1 MINAN
6 SFRFFQKHSHF
17 FPGRNPLL
25 HEVIS
30 PDNGRLSLDA
40 PDRFLQ
46 TLKSLFVDVNK
57 MLPFF
62 WRQMGRGNLDAERRV
77 DICVELR
84 PFDLFKVISHL
95 KHGFSALNNKGVLS
109 KPIDKIYSEASIG
122 KGYFEQLGIK
132 KVIATPHSMADGYVN
147 SNEKIIKLRDELREA
162 AKANG
167 INIELD
173 AAAEYYADEAFMD
186 KIARKDLLTMGKRY
200 VLMEL
205 SYVSKPQNV
214 GEIVY
219 KLQVAGYDLI
229 LAHPER
235 YPYYHE
241 EDFSSYESLKDRKV
255 FFQINIPSLV
265 GRYGAGAEYTAK
277 RMIDEGMV
285 EFVGSDLHTLN
296 SFEVLRTCLKDKY
309 LEKILTSDKLLN
321 KTLL

>member
-1 MINAN
+1 M
-6 SFRFFQKHSHF
+6 FDK
-17 FPGRNPLL
+17 L
-25 HEVIS
+25 
-30 PDNGRLSLDA
+30 
-40 PDRFLQ
+40 
-46 TLKSLFVDVNK
+46 
-57 MLPFF
+57 
-62 WRQMGRGNLDAERRV
+62 RQ
-77 DICVELR
+77 
-84 PFDLFKVISHL
+84 LFKG
-95 KHGFSALNNKGVLS
+95 KEEEKPSALVDYSAMVVDFHNHVL
-109 KPIDKIYSEASIG
+109 PGIDDGAKSMDDSILML
-122 KGYFEQLGIK
+122 KNFEQLGVK

-147 SNEKIIKLRDELREA
+147 PNQKILKLRDELREA
-162 AKANG
+162 MKAND
-167 INIELD
+167 IHIQLD
-173 AAAEYYADEAFMD
+173 AAAEYYADELFME
-186 KIARKDLLTMGKRY
+186 KLANKDLLTFGKNY

-255 FFQINIPSLV
+255 YFQINIASLA

-285 EFVGSDLHTLN
+285 EFVGSDLHSLN
-296 SFEVLRTCLKDKY
+296 SFEVLRMCLKEKH
-309 LEKILTSDKLLN
+309 LEKLLTSDKLLN